1 MPNWNVDTLSAAIAL
16 VAMLVSAVFSAI
28 AVSASRKQLRLQRW
42 QARQDLRNHTRAWA
56 EEVVEVLQDG
66 ITHCFIFQKGLEDKA
81 TSLHF
86 TQLAGKI
93 SELIDC
99 GRWHFENDKR
109 SGYGRWKEGAF
120 QGLAPKAINILKRA
134 HGHLVRAAKNP
145 PKKSCCY
152 DHLRKNLTA
161 EKRAFVSEVQDF
173 IQPSSTMIELV

>member
-120 QGLAPKAINILKRA
+120 PRIGTEGDQYLEKSAWSFGARS
-134 HGHLVRAAKNP
+134 
-145 PKKSCCY
+145 KKSAQEIVL
-152 DHLRKNLTA
+152 LRSPS
-161 EKRAFVSEVQDF
+161 EKFDSGEAGVRQRGSRLYTTVEYND
-173 IQPSSTMIELV
+173 